1 MAASGS
7 RRVFS
12 KAYDGCMVKVV
23 GVIKPVE
30 KKEIRAEGA
39 DYEEA
44 HEALRALVPEGWALQ
59 SILVER

>member
-1 MAASGS
+1 M
-7 RRVFS
+7 FS
-12 KAYDGCMVKVV
+12 TAYDGSMVKVV

-44 HEALRALVPEGWALQ
+44 YEALRALVPEGWALQ
-59 SILVER
+59 SITRER

>member
-1 MAASGS
+1 MAAWRPGT
-7 RRVFS
+7 RMA
-12 KAYDGCMVKVV
+12 KPYDGRMVKVV
-23 GVIKPVE
+23 GIIKPVE

-44 HEALRALVPEGWALQ
+44 HEALRAMVPEGWALQ